1 MLIVYIGLIMNSEEF
16 FKKYDRKF
24 IQINRNT
31 AILIHVFE
39 KDKNHSWEDL
49 WLHDFVGVYEKDFA
63 LHKESAK
70 QFIDQLEGHW
80 CLAFIEALR
89 DECNKHIKKH
99 EENCLKYENCN
110 NQ

>member
-24 IQINRNT
+24 IQINRDT
-31 AILIHVFE
+31 AILIHLFE

-63 LHKESAK
+63 LYKESAK

-89 DECNKHIKKH
+89 DVCNDVIK
-99 EENCLKYENCN
+99 ESVVDETKYEL
-110 NQ
+110 